1 MWLGESEVNEVNE
14 QLQEKVKEIVG
25 EINEVM
31 VLAEQGCTSEVRQLI
46 TDGDSYLLKSSFKKK
61 YRDWLKSEA
70 NVLENLNNQKLIQVP
85 TYFGFIENN
94 DSSHLIMSFENGIT
108 LTSALK
114 NAETT
119 SEKKML
125 IKSFGHFLNQLHS
138 TKIIESFNHKN
149 NWLDKQLFKAK
160 SYMDRGETDGSIEL
174 FEELQSNKP
183 IPVHQTMIHGDCTTD
198 NVLVVDG
205 EVQLFID
212 VSGMTV
218 GDPRYDESLAI
229 RSFIT
234 NEEYIK
240 AFYEGYKRNTISKG
254 EFEYFDEGLYEFF

>member
-1 MWLGESEVNEVNE
+1 
-14 QLQEKVKEIVG
+14 
-25 EINEVM
+25 
-31 VLAEQGCTSEVRQLI
+31 
-46 TDGDSYLLKSSFKKK
+46 
-61 YRDWLKSEA
+61 
-70 NVLENLNNQKLIQVP
+70 
-85 TYFGFIENN
+85 
-94 DSSHLIMSFENGIT
+94 MSFENGIT
-108 LTSALK
+108 LTTALK

-119 SEKKML
+119 SEKKVL
-125 IKSFGHFLNQLHS
+125 IKSFGHFLNQLHT
-138 TKIIESFNHKN
+138 TKIIESLNHKN
-149 NWLDKQLFKAK
+149 NWLDQQLVKAT
-160 SYMDRGETDGSIEL
+160 SYVDIGETDGSLEL
-174 FEELQSNKP
+174 LEKIQSNKP
-183 IPVHQTMIHGDCTTD
+183 IPVQQTMIHGDCTTD

-205 EVQLFID
+205 EVRLFID

>member
-1 MWLGESEVNEVNE
+1 MNE
-14 QLQEKVKEIVG
+14 QLREKVKEIVG
-25 EINEVM
+25 EINKVI
-31 VLAEQGCTSEVRQLI
+31 VLDEQGCTSEVRQLI

-61 YRDWLKSEA
+61 YRNWLKSEA
-70 NVLENLNNQKLIQVP
+70 NVLDNLNNQNLIQVP
-85 TYFGFIENN
+85 TFFGYIEDNG
-94 DSSHLIMSFENGIT
+94 SSHLIMSFENGIT
-108 LTSALK
+108 LTTALK

-119 SEKKML
+119 SEKKVL
-125 IKSFGHFLNQLHS
+125 IKSFGHFLNQLHT
-138 TKIIESFNHKN
+138 TKIIESLNHKN
-149 NWLDKQLFKAK
+149 NWLDQQLVKAT
-160 SYMDRGETDGSIEL
+160 SYVDRGETDGSLEL
-174 FEELQSNKP
+174 LEKIQSNKP
-183 IPVHQTMIHGDCTTD
+183 IPVQQTMIHGDCTTD

-205 EVQLFID
+205 EVRLFID